1 VYTFRI
7 TGFVDFVQ
15 LPEFK
20 ITRKHNVSETVYV
33 SDFREGEGG
42 TYSAGSVRKSI
53 D

>member
-1 VYTFRI
+1 VYALRI
-7 TGFVDFVQ
+7 TGFADFVQ

-33 SDFREGEGG
+33 SVFRKGEGG
-42 TYSAGSVRKSI
+42 AYSVGSVRKSI